1 MHRSCLVSTFTT
13 LAAVSLLVTAVVTG
27 MRLCLPAVLTHLS
40 LMIHG
45 VGHVYM
51 YLRPSANLLWGKRL
65 FRSSTHFFLFIPA
78 CRAWLLGSW
87 FLNPSMQRL
96 FYMFFFQPFYDLRF
110 SFRSLMHFELIS
122 VYGVRWWSGFIL
134 FMWLS
139 GVPSTI

>member
-1 MHRSCLVSTFTT
+1 MHRSCLVSTPSQHLLLF
-13 LAAVSLLVTAVVTG
+13 LFLVTAVVTG

-51 YLRPSANLLWGKRL
+51 YLRPSANLLWENVYSDLLPTFFVYSCLPCLASGIL
-65 FRSSTHFFLFIPA
+65 VPQPVCRSFLHV
-78 CRAWLLGSW
+78 
-87 FLNPSMQRL
+87 
-96 FYMFFFQPFYDLRF
+96 FFQPFYDLRF

-139 GVPSTI
+139 GVPTTI